1 MELEL
6 HADAGALL
14 GRLTAEQRQRL
25 DALDAAYIELLSS
38 DRAPAKA
45 EVEALADVV
54 VAFYDE
60 IPKTGFGHENGVI

>member
-25 DALDAAYIELLSS
+25 DALDAAYTDLVSS
-38 DRAPAKA
+38 GIPDRAA
-45 EVEALADVV
+45 VEALAGTIVT
-54 VAFYDE
+54 FHDE
-60 IPKTGFGHENGVI
+60 IAKSGVGHENRA